1 MYVSKQ
7 DPWLHVV
14 AQQRVGMFG
23 LREFAAKNY
32 LNVDIDA
39 EGPVAVCKQRTQ
51 RKDWGINPRAILCIT

>member
-1 MYVSKQ
+1 MHVSEQ

-39 EGPVAVCKQRTQ
+39 EGPVAV
-51 RKDWGINPRAILCIT
+51 